1 MFFLTVPS
9 RFFSSLPLFMQ
20 CPCQNTKRKEII
32 CKSEISNRIH
42 RLTVPL
48 RHVVTLTHL
57 YPSRRQGSLI
67 GTNQGHVF
75 FFWHRCRSRPAARNL
90 HSTLAYFHLDATEAP
105 LVFIKTK
112 EHSGVPLAALRH
124 FFLLG
129 TMMMP
134 RLEKWTQSFVQE
146 VSLNGLSKSAA
157 SGIMSSAVPR
167 TPSEPSDST
176 TGYPLVCGS

>member
-57 YPSRRQGSLI
+57 YPSRRQG
-67 GTNQGHVF
+67 TRQPHRNQSGARF

-90 HSTLAYFHLDATEAP
+90 HSTLSYFHLDATEAP
-105 LVFIKTK
+105 LVFTKTK

-146 VSLNGLSKSAA
+146 VSVNGFSKSAGSYLSDA
-157 SGIMSSAVPR
+157 S
-167 TPSEPSDST
+167 
-176 TGYPLVCGS
+176 TG